1 VATKYD
7 QTEDTAVDSD
17 LVIRAGDR
25 WFYTRAFQ
33 LAAGQVDL
41 TWDAGIYKPKRRVET
56 VTENE
61 VKQTVIR
68 RNGTKT
74 GDTQNLI
81 LPAAILV
88 VCAGALGVLI
98 VRRKK
103 KKEQ

>member
-1 VATKYD
+1 MSVPFLEPSGEHLLGTN
-7 QTEDTAVDSD
+7 D
-17 LVIRAGDR
+17 L
-25 WFYTRAFQ
+25 
-33 LAAGQVDL
+33 GQDILSELIYGARTSLLV
-41 TWDAGIYKPKRRVET
+41 GIDVYKR
-56 VTENE
+56 
-61 VKQTVIR
+61 QTVIR

-88 VCAGALGVLI
+88 VCAGALSVLI

>member
-1 VATKYD
+1 M
-7 QTEDTAVDSD
+7 
-17 LVIRAGDR
+17 
-25 WFYTRAFQ
+25 
-33 LAAGQVDL
+33 
-41 TWDAGIYKPKRRVET
+41 
-56 VTENE
+56 
-61 VKQTVIR
+61 KQTVIR